1 MKCCVI
7 HFYYLHTILYT
18 LATPLWPP
26 APLRQL
32 GVEVRLLKGSDSGG
46 SGTSWSEASSPLC
59 YHQPHIK
66 WQKTCEGWKENQI
79 LTTARRRI
87 QRICRVGV
95 SIHSRRLA
103 LEEGDVAL
111 GEMTAVIWISI
122 AAAHVAT
129 RCLVEQQKYSTRW
142 HTHLLPS
149 TQGPERK
156 KKKKSWAQSSE
167 QQLQGRKW
175 GQGIWRRSLLF
186 PFNQTAFSL
195 PFYFFLFFFRFKYLI
210 AKILCLPP
218 VSFSLSLGCLRPF
231 SFPFSSAC
239 EGESFLTSSPSSSR
253 GCTLP
258 TASELTCDVFSSCFH
273 LPDSFCSPRRFEL

>member
-156 KKKKSWAQSSE
+156 KNKNHEHSRVSNSYKEENGVRAFEDDLSCSLSIKLHFLCLFISSFFF
-167 QQLQGRKW
+167 QIQIPHSKN
-175 GQGIWRRSLLF
+175 
-186 PFNQTAFSL
+186 PL
-195 PFYFFLFFFRFKYLI
+195 PTPCFFLFVLGLLASFFFPIQLRMWRG
-210 AKILCLPP
+210 ILPHFLPL
-218 VSFSLSLGCLRPF
+218 FF
-231 SFPFSSAC
+231 
-239 EGESFLTSSPSSSR
+239 
-253 GCTLP
+253 
-258 TASELTCDVFSSCFH
+258 
-273 LPDSFCSPRRFEL
+273 

>member
-149 TQGPERK
+149 TQGPEK
-156 KKKKSWAQSSE
+156 KKKKKNHEHSRVSNSYKEENGVRAFEDDLSCSLSIKLHFLCLFISS
-167 QQLQGRKW
+167 
-175 GQGIWRRSLLF
+175 
-186 PFNQTAFSL
+186 
-195 PFYFFLFFFRFKYLI
+195 FFF
-210 AKILCLPP
+210 
-218 VSFSLSLGCLRPF
+218 SDSN
-231 SFPFSSAC
+231 
-239 EGESFLTSSPSSSR
+239 TS
-253 GCTLP
+253 
-258 TASELTCDVFSSCFH
+258 
-273 LPDSFCSPRRFEL
+273 

>member
-122 AAAHVAT
+122 AAATVAT
-129 RCLVEQQKYSTRW
+129 LCIVEQQKYSTRL

-149 TQGPERK
+149 TQGPEK
-156 KKKKSWAQSSE
+156 KKKKKIMSTVEWATATRKKMGSGHLKTISPVPFQSNCIFSAF
-167 QQLQGRKW
+167 
-175 GQGIWRRSLLF
+175 LF
-186 PFNQTAFSL
+186 L
-195 PFYFFLFFFRFKYLI
+195 PFFFQIQIPHSKNPLPTPCFFLFVLGLLASFFFPIQLRMWRG
-210 AKILCLPP
+210 ILPHFLPL
-218 VSFSLSLGCLRPF
+218 FF
-231 SFPFSSAC
+231 
-239 EGESFLTSSPSSSR
+239 
-253 GCTLP
+253 
-258 TASELTCDVFSSCFH
+258 
-273 LPDSFCSPRRFEL
+273 